1 MIDEPLDV
9 PATVMV
15 AQKCSAEVGFA
26 MACENRTGALLR
38 TLAASKPGGRIL
50 ELGTGTGVGAA
61 WLLAGMDPTARLTT
75 VEIDWATQAVARG
88 VVGDDLRAEFVVD
101 DARRWLAAYD
111 GPPFD
116 LVYVDC
122 RPGKFVDR
130 HLLLGHLAAGGLYVG
145 DDLLPQPT
153 WPADH
158 QPRVDAFVADIV
170 AEPDL
175 VVTLMRWASGLVVAA
190 RRSVRDGVDEPAGT
204 LGEQVVGDG
213 LPDRGGLD
221 GRTAP
226 AGLQAGG
233 AVRAVDRAPQRQLP
247 VAVEDG
253 VPGDRAVAMPAQR
266 PQHGPFRGGGLSGLP
281 VVEPLGQRRGRLV
294 VGADLQDDH
303 ARPDRRNDRV
313 DRQNLGDAVGLVNAL
328 QAGHGQDQH
337 IDLATVQLR
346 QPCVDVAAHRRKPQ
360 VRKVPGDLRPPPH
373 RTGPHR
379 PVRGQVGE
387 LAAIGGDH
395 AVVDVFTVQVGGE
408 RQALGDRHVA
418 GDVLQTVHRDVDL
431 VVEQRTV
438 DLTDERALAT
448 GSGQRSQPPVTV
460 GGDGDQLAGHGQR
473 RRHPARLGQ
482 GHRAA
487 PGADSYRTSLGAH
500 ASHSTTPAVGDRAC
514 TGHKPCSTAEASRP
528 GAPHMCPPAP
538 GSRSRSRSVLRSAG
552 RRGVIADG
560 SGGCGDAV
568 FGRAR
573 RANPTKIVNVA
584 ALAAAR
590 DPHHTRDIPRARRT
604 PARRPNGRGWLG
616 VSARL
621 AQGDHRG

>member
-9 PATVMV
+9 PATVLV
-15 AQKCSAEVGFA
+15 AQRCSAEVGFA

-88 VVGDDLRAEFVVD
+88 VVGDDPRAEFVID

-122 RPGKFVDR
+122 RPGKFIDR
-130 HLLLGHLAAGGLYVG
+130 DLLLGHLVAGGLYVG

-175 VVTLMRWASGLVVAA
+175 VVTLMRWSSGLVVAA
-190 RRSVRDGVDEPAGT
+190 RRSVRDGIDELAGA
-204 LGEQVVGDG
+204 LAEQVVGDG
-213 LPDRGGLD
+213 LPDRDGLH

-226 AGLQAGG
+226 AGIQASGS
-233 AVRAVDRAPQRQLP
+233 VRTVDRTPQRQLP

-253 VPGDRAVAMPAQR
+253 VPGDRAMAMSAQR
-266 PQHGPFRGGGLSGLP
+266 QQHGPFRAGGLGSLP
-281 VVEPLGQRRGRLV
+281 VAQRLRQGQGRLV

-303 ARPDRRNDRV
+303 TRPNRGDDRV
-313 DRQNLGDAVGLVNAL
+313 DGQNVGDAVGLIDAL

-337 IDLATVQLR
+337 VDLATVELR
-346 QPCVDVAAHRRKPQ
+346 EPSVDIAAHRCEPQ
-360 VRKVPGDLRPPPH
+360 VREMPGDLCPPPH

-379 PVRGQVGE
+379 RVGGQVGE
-387 LAAIGGDH
+387 FAAVSGDY
-395 AVVDVFTVQVGGE
+395 AIVDVLPVQMGGE
-408 RQALGDRHVA
+408 RQILGNRHVT
-418 GDVLQTVHRDVDL
+418 GDVLQAVHRDVDL
-431 VVEQRTV
+431 IVEQRTV
-438 DLTDERALAT
+438 DLADERALAA
-448 GSGQRSQPPVTV
+448 GSVQRPQPPVTV
-460 GGDGDQLAGHGQR
+460 GGDGDQCARHGQR

-487 PGADSYRTSLGAH
+487 PGTDSYQTSLGVH
-500 ASHSTTPAVGDRAC
+500 ASHSTTPAVGDRTC
-514 TGHKPCSTAEASRP
+514 TSHERCSTAKASRP
-528 GAPHMCPPAP
+528 ASPRRCPPAP
-538 GSRSRSRSVLRSAG
+538 ALRSRSRYVLLPPGHRCVSV
-552 RRGVIADG
+552 DG
-560 SGGCGDAV
+560 SGYPAAGFD
-568 FGRAR
+568 RAR
-573 RANPTKIVNVA
+573 A
-584 ALAAAR
+584 
-590 DPHHTRDIPRARRT
+590 
-604 PARRPNGRGWLG
+604 G
-616 VSARL
+616 SAEW
-621 AQGDHRG
+621 